1 MTEVAVRLADL
12 SDRSDAAAIVEL
24 LNGYAIDPMGQ
35 GAPFSEE
42 IRQRLVPELQKQPH
56 AVVLLASVEGAPAG
70 LAICF
75 LGFSTFRLKPVLN
88 IHDFCVADRF
98 QGRGVGKQLMAGV
111 EEEARRRGC
120 GKVTLE
126 VREDNH
132 RAQALYLKC
141 GFDPG
146 KRGGDAMLFWGKT
159 L

>member
-12 SDRSDAAAIVEL
+12 SDQSDGEAIVEL

-42 IRQRLVPELQKQPH
+42 HRRRLVPELQKQPH
-56 AVVLLASVEGAPAG
+56 ALALLAFIEGEPAG
-70 LAICF
+70 LAICI

-88 IHDFCVADRF
+88 IHDFCVAERF
-98 QGRGVGKQLMAGV
+98 QGRGVGKRLMAGV

-120 GKVTLE
+120 CKITLE
-126 VREDNH
+126 VREDNL

-146 KRGGDAMLFWGKT
+146 KRGGDAMLFWGKS